1 MARRARGAGAVFQRA
16 DGRWEAQLRIGPSRR
31 RSLYAQT
38 RPDVVARLDRARWSM
53 ALGLPVRMP
62 VTRTVADFLN
72 DWLEV
77 TRSRVRCSTFE
88 NYDFNVRRINSQL
101 GAIPLCRLTPPTIQE
116 AYGRLRLEGVG
127 DAGIHQL
134 HRTLHRALGQ
144 AFTWGLIPQNPT
156 ALVLPPRRPRRQM
169 RALTAEELTRLLD
182 STQDDRLHALWVVLG
197 TTGLRLGEALG
208 LGWVDVQLDDRRLFV
223 RRGLQRR
230 RGGDYVF
237 VEPKTVASRRMVML
251 SQLAVEALHRH
262 QARQSTER
270 ESADRWCDWGLVFC
284 SGEGG
289 PMDGSRILK
298 RLHRALAI
306 AGLPTM
312 RVHDLRHTAA
322 TILLTAGIHPKVVQE
337 MLGHST
343 IGATLDI
350 YSHVAPALHAEAAA
364 HFDSVLA
371 AASSTEMSGLAWP

>member
-1 MARRARGAGAVFQRA
+1 MK
-16 DGRWEAQLRIGPSRR
+16 
-31 RSLYAQT
+31 
-38 RPDVVARLDRARWSM
+38 
-53 ALGLPVRMP
+53 
-62 VTRTVADFLN
+62 
-72 DWLEV
+72 
-77 TRSRVRCSTFE
+77 
-88 NYDFNVRRINSQL
+88 
-101 GAIPLCRLTPPTIQE
+101 
-116 AYGRLRLEGVG
+116 
-127 DAGIHQL
+127 
-134 HRTLHRALGQ
+134 
-144 AFTWGLIPQNPT
+144 
-156 ALVLPPRRPRRQM
+156 
-169 RALTAEELTRLLD
+169 ALTAEELTRLLD

-197 TTGLRLGEALG
+197 TTGMRLGEALG

-230 RGGDYVF
+230 RGGGYVF

-262 QARQSTER
+262 QARQRAEQ

-284 SGEGG
+284 RGEGG
-289 PMDGSRILK
+289 PVDGSRILIQ
-298 RLHRALAI
+298 LHRALAI

-350 YSHVAPALHAEAAA
+350 YSHVAPALHSEAAA

-371 AASSTEMSGLAWP
+371 AASSTQMSGVGWP